1 MGSFS
6 KQLNGYGFTK
16 IKLDVNQYT
25 YYHPFF
31 LRGLPHL
38 VKNIKR
44 NATGASPA
52 KGGRHMT
59 EADLERISAEAPL
72 PDRVS
77 TTCGANA
84 AIQKINNQYD
94 INQLQE
100 EEPSEPLDRAQALAA
115 SLPYPPDTTS
125 SNIHASQLGGPTL
138 PPPVNYQPM
147 LPISA
152 TSQFQNIAPS
162 VNSPFLFGAYNL
174 PPLGRGV
181 PAPEVPAPAGWDG
194 VTNALLQAFQT
205 AQVQRQ
211 LQEQAHQAQL
221 TLLANA
227 LAADLQNTQ
236 SHLPY
241 PPLTPSQLPYPPLT
255 PSQLGILSSAMATLN
270 SAPNIPSTIY
280 TPRWLPMVQQPQLFQ
295 QPQQRNSNLND
306 GSNFFQNTEQN
317 DENENERNM

>member
-16 IKLDVNQYT
+16 IKLGVNQYT

-44 NATGASPA
+44 NVSVASPA
-52 KGGRHMT
+52 KGGRQMT

-72 PDRVS
+72 PDRVGA
-77 TTCGANA
+77 TCGANA
-84 AIQKINNQYD
+84 AIQKINNQYN

-100 EEPSEPLDRAQALAA
+100 EEPFEPLDRAQALAA
-115 SLPYPPDTTS
+115 SCPYPPDITS
-125 SNIHASQLGGPTL
+125 SNIHASQLGGHAL

-147 LPISA
+147 LPLSA
-152 TSQFQNIAPS
+152 MSQFQNIAPS
-162 VNSPFLFGAYNL
+162 VNSPFLLGGYNL

-241 PPLTPSQLPYPPLT
+241 PPLTPSQI
-255 PSQLGILSSAMATLN
+255 GILSSAMATLN
-270 SAPNIPSTIY
+270 SARNIPSTIY
-280 TPRWLPMVQQPQLFQ
+280 TPRWLSLLQQPQLFQ
-295 QPQQRNSNLND
+295 QPQQQQQRNSNLND
-306 GSNFFQNTEQN
+306 GSNFFPNNTEQT
-317 DENENERNM
+317 DENENEQNNM